1 MRYLTVALLLSFS
14 LTMSAQTRQ
23 QKKVDSVFML
33 VKLYFNSKNADAIYN
48 LTGDN
53 FQKELSIT
61 AFNDV
66 ANKSLFPLGAM
77 KESSLINFVNNSLAA
92 YKVGFGSVKL
102 RVLIN
107 LDNKDKIETLLFTPY
122 TEPFSDKTALVA
134 TNNPMSSEMDKQ
146 VDSAARKYIQKANT
160 VGLCIGIIKD
170 GKTELYSYGEMK
182 RGGKVLPTADSFFE
196 IGSITK
202 TFTATLLAW
211 YVNEKKVRLTDPIIM
226 YLPDSVAVNNELKG
240 ITLLNLI
247 NHTSGLISVPDNLK
261 NNLSDPSNPYKDYT
275 RPMMYAY
282 LKSCKLITRPG
293 EKYAYSNLGVGLLG
307 SILQSVSGQTFEQM
321 VSDIITRP
329 LGMFSTAQYLNPLF
343 TPRFVGVYNSEGQ
356 PTAPWDFDVLAPC
369 GALRSTVNDLLKYA
383 NVNMNAKPTPL
394 SAAIQLTHKITF
406 TKDVKIGMGWHV
418 INIKGV
424 DYYFHNGGTYGSS
437 SFMAFNANKGVAI
450 VLLSNSAETIDPVG
464 AEILG
469 TIVR

>member
-23 QKKVDSVFML
+23 QQKVDSVFLL

-53 FQKELSIT
+53 FQKELGIN
-61 AFNDV
+61 AFSDV
-66 ANKSLFPLGAM
+66 ANKTLFPLGAM
-77 KESSLINFVNNSLAA
+77 KESSLISFVNNSLAA
-92 YKVGFGSVKL
+92 YKVGFGSTKL
-102 RVLIN
+102 RILIS
-107 LDNKDKIETLLFTPY
+107 LDSKDKIETLLFSPY
-122 TEPFSDKTALVA
+122 TEPFSDKTALV
-134 TNNPMSSEMDKQ
+134 TTDNPMLSDMDKQ
-146 VDSAARKYIQKANT
+146 VDSAARKYIQKGNT
-160 VGLCIGIIKD
+160 VGLSIGIIKE
-170 GKTELYSYGEMK
+170 GKTAIYSYGEMK
-182 RGGKVLPTADSFFE
+182 RGGKVLPGADSFFE

-211 YVNEKKVRLTDPIIM
+211 YVNEKKIRLTDPIIM

-247 NHTSGLISVPDNLK
+247 NHTSGLVSVPDNLSD
-261 NNLSDPSNPYKDYT
+261 NLSDPSNPYKDYT
-275 RPMMYAY
+275 KPMMYSY
-282 LKSCKLITRPG
+282 LKNCKLVSRPG
-293 EKYAYSNLGVGLLG
+293 EKYTYSNLGVGLLG
-307 SILQSVSGQTFEQM
+307 MILQSVSGQTFEQM
-321 VSDIITRP
+321 VSELITRP

-356 PTAPWDFDVLAPC
+356 ATAPWEFDVLAPC

-383 NVNMNAKPTPL
+383 GANMFAKTTPL
-394 SAAIQLTHKITF
+394 SGAIQSTHKITF
-406 TKDVKIGMGWHV
+406 SKDVKIGMGWHV

-437 SFMAFNANKGVAI
+437 SFMAFNAEKGIAI
-450 VLLSNSAETIDPVG
+450 VLLSNSAETVDSVG

-469 TIVR
+469 KLSR